1 MNASTRTLI
10 QATTLGLA
18 CLLAAACQGDRNQP
32 VVETPPQAAAEP
44 AAPTDPAT
52 APADLAAVET
62 PAEPAPPPVAPVA
75 PAAPATPATPAP
87 APAAPAPAP
96 KPAAPATPAVQYA
109 QVVSVTPVRQS
120 QDNPQEVCHDVEVVY
135 QVEPKDEHKIAG
147 TAIGAIVGG
156 AIGNQVGDGRGRDAA
171 RVAGAI
177 AGGVAGRKIQENQQN
192 KKTETRI
199 ERQCEIVNDPT
210 FTTVAYDIVYSYAG
224 QTHSAR
230 VAEDPG
236 ERIRLPVRSIDE

>member
-1 MNASTRTLI
+1 MNASNRTLM
-10 QATTLGLA
+10 QAATLGLA

-32 VVETPPQAAAEP
+32 VVETPAP
-44 AAPTDPAT
+44 ATTETAT
-52 APADLAAVET
+52 APAELGAVDT
-62 PAEPAPPPVAPVA
+62 TPPPPPMAPAEPSAPPPA
-75 PAAPATPATPAP
+75 PAAPAP

-96 KPAAPATPAVQYA
+96 AAPKPPAPAPAAPAAQYA

-120 QDNPQEVCHDVEVVY
+120 QDNPQEVCRDVEVVY
-135 QVEPKDEHKIAG
+135 QVQPKDENKIAG

-199 ERQCEIVNDPT
+199 ERQCETVNDPS
-210 FTTVAYDIVYSYAG
+210 FTTVAYDIVYSFNG
-224 QTHSAR
+224 QTYNAR